1 MPVTGST
8 ERSPLLSE
16 SSTAVLEPGDAPEG
30 PLACS
35 NGNYKSISGN
45 EDEERQD
52 AQNERAVQYEGLP
65 EVKKQLKYILPAIA
79 IGVSPN
85 WPCTIGARANRVVD
99 FLIRG

>member
-35 NGNYKSISGN
+35 NGNYKSIPGD

-79 IGVSPN
+79 IGVSPS
-85 WPCTIGARANRVVD
+85 
-99 FLIRG
+99 